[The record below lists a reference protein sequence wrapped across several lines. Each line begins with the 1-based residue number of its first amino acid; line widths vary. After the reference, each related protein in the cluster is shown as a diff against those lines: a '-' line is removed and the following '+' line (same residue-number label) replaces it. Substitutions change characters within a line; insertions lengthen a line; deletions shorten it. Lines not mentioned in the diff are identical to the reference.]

1 MSFIVSMWPRSQ
13 KSAQHGP
20 RILGFHVYVSLQQVY
35 DPISKNLLWKLPH
48 GSHPCI
54 PILQAPS
61 ALSIGAFWSVFRSC
75 CVCLRF
81 LGISFSFQRC
91 IRLNTHFLWTRG
103 RRCCCFPCAA
113 DRSPMLPGR
122 VHLGGGIFVD
132 CVCVLLLSSSM
143 TAVWGITA

>member
-1 MSFIVSMWPRSQ
+1 MAPMIQCCASQDIDTHFFFSILSGQEHQTAQVSFIVSMWPRSQ

-20 RILGFHVYVSLQQVY
+20 RILGFYVYVSLQQVY

-81 LGISFSFQRC
+81 LDISFSFQRC

-103 RRCCCFPCAA
+103 RR
-113 DRSPMLPGR
+113 
-122 VHLGGGIFVD
+122 
-132 CVCVLLLSSSM
+132 
-143 TAVWGITA
+143 